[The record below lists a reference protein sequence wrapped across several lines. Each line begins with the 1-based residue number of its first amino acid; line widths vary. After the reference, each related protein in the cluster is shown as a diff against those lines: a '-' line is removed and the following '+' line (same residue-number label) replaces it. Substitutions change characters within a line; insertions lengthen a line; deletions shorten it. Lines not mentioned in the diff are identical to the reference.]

1 MKQTT
6 LIDVSKCTNINQ
18 LVKFTLTQTMTDG
31 QTLLDYIKYLF
42 VGKCKLDLARRTV
55 YEYGYSI
62 AYSRLRL
69 LIRTQA
75 DNNAFRMYDDVSMDK
90 VITRKQFAECL
101 QESSADYKQCMKKV
115 YSWLY
120 NNYEEKLL
128 TNVNHR
134 IKSLVSVNTVIS
146 LVKDYLCA
154 LAHREV
160 ESAFTFCFDMV
171 QESLCKSTELYN
183 KYNYLN
189 DCTNLEELA
198 SLYLN
203 TNDFTVKKAV
213 QALRKYL
220 QSIPTV
226 TTVRKYNKA
235 KVFLFDND
243 LVRYLYSIKADGTKH
258 KLVTIKNGDVLH
270 ETKTEWT
277 VEKQHYLHD
286 DVCAYVSNYITS
298 QTRQVKRTI
307 NSTTTNNDDEE
318 QSIFD
323 CIIVD
328 TDNGRA
334 DLAYINVDTEI
345 AIKQYYKYLLEVK
358 KVKRESASA
367 IVQIIIHKA
376 QGYSME
382 EIAQIMQVSSRT
394 IYRIWKAYKADFR
407 AYLLAD

>member
-18 LVKFTLTQTMTDG
+18 LVKYTLTQAMTDG
-31 QTLLDYIKYLF
+31 TSVQEHIKHLF
-42 VGKCKLDLARRTV
+42 TSQCKLDLARRV
-55 YEYGYSI
+55 MYEYGYGI

-75 DNNAFRMYDDVSMDK
+75 DNDAFRMYDDLSMDK
-90 VITRKQFAECL
+90 VITRKQFAERV
-101 QESSADYKQCMKKV
+101 QESSADYKQCMKYV
-115 YSWLY
+115 CEWLY
-120 NNYEEKLL
+120 SNYEEKLL

-134 IKSLVSVNTVIS
+134 VKSLVSVDTVLK
-146 LVKDYLCA
+146 LVHKYLEK
-154 LAHREV
+154 LASRQTEN
-160 ESAFTFCFDMV
+160 AFSFCFDMV
-171 QESLCKSTELYN
+171 HEAQCQFEVLN
-183 KYNYLN
+183 KKYDDEYV
-189 DCTNLEELA
+189 DLEELA
-198 SLYLN
+198 STYL
-203 TNDFTVKKAV
+203 TMYKYDVKQAV
-213 QALRKYL
+213 QAIRRRLC
-220 QSIPTV
+220 QTPTN
-226 TTVRKYNKA
+226 TTVRKYNKK
-235 KVFLFDND
+235 KVYLFDNG
-243 LVRYLYSIKADGTKH
+243 LVMYLYSIKTDGTKH
-258 KLVTIKNGDVLH
+258 KLVTIKSADTLTENAN
-270 ETKTEWT
+270 EWT
-277 VEKQHYLHD
+277 VYKQHFLHD
-286 DVCAYVSNYITS
+286 DICGYVSNYITS

-307 NSTTTNNDDEE
+307 NSTTANSDGEE

-323 CIIVD
+323 YIIVD

-334 DLAYINVDTEI
+334 DLAYINSDTEI